1 VPIYGFD
8 EESAGRIGHTV
19 RLVESQRVTPRSL
32 QGGHAYRGSS
42 GVRCMLGT
50 IGTAAWGAGSSGT
63 VTLYSGQPGSEAS
76 AGTLTAYNYV
86 ADIPESTTSGRY
98 VAISNNGYGWVVIES
113 PQSSES
119 VTLSTAS
126 ATYVVDIAIAAVQ
139 STSDCSIA
147 VTKTLTTASIV
158 YATI

>member
-1 VPIYGFD
+1 
-8 EESAGRIGHTV
+8 
-19 RLVESQRVTPRSL
+19 
-32 QGGHAYRGSS
+32 
-42 GVRCMLGT
+42 MLGT

-113 PQSSES
+113 PQS

-126 ATYVVDIAIAAVQ
+126 ATYVVDITIAAVQ